1 MAQGGAKNIKAKG
14 KSGGS
19 TRKNSGK
26 TKPGRRD
33 VAPKDKARIAERTQ
47 KKKLSSSINNNIEKQ
62 MVNAAS
68 AGKLTIMR
76 NTGDLEAG
84 AGKDAGKGKGKA

>member
-1 MAQGGAKNIKAKG
+1 MAQGSSKNIKTKG
-14 KSGGS
+14 KSVGS
-19 TRKNSGK
+19 SKKNSGK

-33 VAPKDKARIAERTQ
+33 IAPKDKARIAERSQ
-47 KKKLSSSINNNIEKQ
+47 KKKLSSTINNNIEKQ

-76 NTGDLEAG
+76 NIGDLEAG
-84 AGKDAGKGKGKA
+84 AGKDGSKGKGKA